1 MKSFISIAF
10 VCMLMMANNLFAQQ
24 ASTDSTGLPGDNF
37 SLQGA
42 LQMFKESKSL
52 EEFEKK
58 LNTAD
63 NHVNNLDLDGNN
75 SIDYIRVIDK
85 KADGDS
91 HAIILQ
97 DVVSKTESQDVA
109 VIEIQKTG
117 KETAM
122 LQIVGDKELYGD
134 SVYVEPVDQSELK
147 SGQKGPAS
155 AVNGLRFIIV
165 NVWFWP
171 CVPIM
176 YDPYYVPW
184 VSPWSWGYYPG
195 WWNPWYPMGW
205 RFYHPYCMG
214 YYGWYRPAYV
224 NRTVVVNNYYQSYR
238 VASGTVAN
246 KYQPAHAQF
255 NANRANQAQKQ
266 PMNSPK
272 PVNNKPVNT
281 IQPSEKAVNNKPK
294 GNQVN
299 NNQSAGKQS
308 NAQPTT
314 KPSNNNQGNDK
325 QVNNQPNQ
333 KQGKNKQGKQGS
345 KKQNRQNKRGQ
356 RRQQRAGRS
365 HK

>member
-10 VCMLMMANNLFAQQ
+10 VCMLLMANKLFAQN

-85 KADGDS
+85 LNGDS
-91 HAIILQ
+91 HAIILR
-97 DVVSKTESQDVA
+97 DIVSKTESQDVA

-117 KETAM
+117 DKTAM

-134 SVYVEPVDQSELK
+134 SVYVEPVDQSEAK
-147 SGQKGPAS
+147 PGKKGPAS
-155 AVNGLRFIIV
+155 AVNSLRFIIV

-171 CVPIM
+171 CVPII
-176 YDPYYVPW
+176 YDPFYVPW
-184 VSPWSWGYYPG
+184 VSPWGWGYYPG

-205 RFYHPYCMG
+205 GYYHPYCMG
-214 YYGWYRPAYV
+214 YYGWYRPVYV

-238 VASGTVAN
+238 TTSNTVAS
-246 KYQPAHAQF
+246 KYQPAHANY
-255 NANRANQAQKQ
+255 NANRANLAQKQ
-266 PMNSPK
+266 
-272 PVNNKPVNT
+272 
-281 IQPSEKAVNNKPK
+281 AVNNAKPMNNK
-294 GNQVN
+294 KPNNIQPLEKPEHDQPKANPAN
-299 NNQSAGKQS
+299 NNQAVGKQTT
-308 NAQPTT
+308 NQPTT
-314 KPSNNNQGNDK
+314 KPSGNNQANDK
-325 QVNNQPNQ
+325 QVINQPNQ
-333 KQGKNKQGKQGS
+333 KQGKNKQANKGN

-356 RRQQRAGRS
+356 RKQQHAGRRQ
-365 HK
+365 K